1 MNQETIVAE
10 MLALKESLGRKI
22 LSEAL
27 DKQLSIILDTLL
39 TDISPEIADKNYSK
53 VNQIQLQAKMI
64 NYIKS
69 MPDQL
74 IDENYRE
81 DNINLD

>member
-1 MNQETIVAE
+1 
-10 MLALKESLGRKI
+10 
-22 LSEAL
+22 
-27 DKQLSIILDTLL
+27 
-39 TDISPEIADKNYSK
+39 
-53 VNQIQLQAKMI
+53 MI

-81 DNINLD
+81 DNINLDWLL